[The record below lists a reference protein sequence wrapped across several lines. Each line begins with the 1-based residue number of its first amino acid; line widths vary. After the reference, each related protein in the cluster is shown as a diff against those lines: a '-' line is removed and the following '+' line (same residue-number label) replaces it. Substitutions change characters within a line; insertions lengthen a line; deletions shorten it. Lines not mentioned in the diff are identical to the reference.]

1 MLTKPELPKPITLT
15 KPELPKPITLTKPE
29 LPISTTLAKPEFP
42 IPTTLAKP
50 EFSIPTTLAKPEL
63 PKPSKLAKP
72 ELPKPSTLAKPELPI
87 STTHTKPQL
96 LLPSTHAKPDL
107 PIRSICTK
115 PEIPLPINS
124 IKHEVPLSSTNIKT
138 GISLPS
144 NHTRQELSLPN
155 TPTKPE
161 FPLTISTLTKPE
173 IPLPRA
179 LTKPEIPLPNTL
191 SKPEIPLLS
200 TSIKHEVPLPSA
212 LTKPN
217 IRLSSWPTRGKQDL
231 HLPSPQCKL
240 DLHFPLCDSS
250 SSLPLGQPLP
260 SKRHSYVVF
269 DPRLLEPQPLAPD
282 QPADIFKITQP
293 PKSDTSPNLPLLIA
307 QTPSTEDLLDT
318 PASDRDSNAG
328 SSSGSEN
335 SLKLIKRLGSTGS
348 QNRHLVPPKDFRV
361 IKTKSESALSCF
373 TFPSVTDPRTN
384 SSHSNLVPPND
395 LISSNPRRDSAW
407 TAEVL
412 SMEIQVDYVMDP
424 AELWGSEILNKP
436 SSKDV
441 SECGDMTE
449 DSPTIPVTITS
460 GEAPDQM
467 DTTVPIPPGPE
478 ETKKP
483 EEKEPTKDNTSRSRE
498 SIQLNLPPREHW
510 ENRFQF
516 LLSTIGYAVDLSNV
530 WRFPF
535 LCYKNGGGAFLIP
548 YFTTLI
554 FGAMPVFFMEMCL
567 GQFNRCGPTAI
578 WEKMSPMF
586 KGIGIASCFMAYI
599 VAFYYNVIIGWSFFY
614 LFASFT
620 YRLPWTSCFNA
631 FNSEN
636 CWQINWD
643 TNATNATSDVG
654 AADQIDA
661 DAKPWNRTYNV
672 STSLS
677 STMEYFER
685 GMLELNYSTGLDDLG
700 VVRWQLALC
709 TFLTFTVLYFCLWK
723 GVKSTGKV
731 VYITATLPYV
741 IMTILLVR
749 GVLLPGAE
757 DGIRYFITPKI
768 DSLRK
773 PKVWIDAAVQIFFS
787 VGSGFGTHIAY
798 ASYNKFHND
807 CKRDCVITVIV
818 NSLTSLFSG
827 FVIFSY
833 LGYMALKTHKDID
846 KVATEGPGLV
856 FIVYPEAIA
865 TLPGSVGWAI
875 IFFFMLLSLGLDSAF
890 GGLESPL
897 TGIRDELSQLMKY
910 KYFREVLTLI
920 IIMSAFIFSI
930 PCLMQ
935 GGMYIFTMLDT
946 FAAGTSIVFIV
957 LCEVVAVSW
966 IYGMPQFCADVEKMT
981 GHKPSIF
988 WRICWKF
995 ICPCLLTV
1003 IVASSIISYQ
1013 PLTYRTSLTTYTYP
1027 YYANI
1032 VGWCIAT
1039 SSMVMVPG
1047 YIVYKLIRTKGS
1059 FKQRIALCISPAR
1072 EHEEIQQKGIVKR
1085 FQRSHWLSL

>member
-1 MLTKPELPKPITLT
+1 MNTEFLNNHKGVPDSDGVNDNGPQSDLPDYVGDG
-15 KPELPKPITLTKPE
+15 
-29 LPISTTLAKPEFP
+29 
-42 IPTTLAKP
+42 
-50 EFSIPTTLAKPEL
+50 
-63 PKPSKLAKP
+63 
-72 ELPKPSTLAKPELPI
+72 
-87 STTHTKPQL
+87 
-96 LLPSTHAKPDL
+96 PDL
-107 PIRSICTK
+107 SKVDLTR
-115 PEIPLPINS
+115 PINNEDGTH
-124 IKHEVPLSSTNIKT
+124 KQEPTDV
-138 GISLPS
+138 S
-144 NHTRQELSLPN
+144 N
-155 TPTKPE
+155 
-161 FPLTISTLTKPE
+161 
-173 IPLPRA
+173 
-179 LTKPEIPLPNTL
+179 
-191 SKPEIPLLS
+191 
-200 TSIKHEVPLPSA
+200 
-212 LTKPN
+212 
-217 IRLSSWPTRGKQDL
+217 
-231 HLPSPQCKL
+231 
-240 DLHFPLCDSS
+240 
-250 SSLPLGQPLP
+250 
-260 SKRHSYVVF
+260 
-269 DPRLLEPQPLAPD
+269 
-282 QPADIFKITQP
+282 
-293 PKSDTSPNLPLLIA
+293 PK
-307 QTPSTEDLLDT
+307 ED
-318 PASDRDSNAG
+318 
-328 SSSGSEN
+328 
-335 SLKLIKRLGSTGS
+335 
-348 QNRHLVPPKDFRV
+348 
-361 IKTKSESALSCF
+361 TKS
-373 TFPSVTDPRTN
+373 
-384 SSHSNLVPPND
+384 
-395 LISSNPRRDSAW
+395 RDSA
-407 TAEVL
+407 
-412 SMEIQVDYVMDP
+412 QF
-424 AELWGSEILNKP
+424 
-436 SSKDV
+436 
-441 SECGDMTE
+441 
-449 DSPTIPVTITS
+449 
-460 GEAPDQM
+460 
-467 DTTVPIPPGPE
+467 
-478 ETKKP
+478 
-483 EEKEPTKDNTSRSRE
+483 
-498 SIQLNLPPREHW
+498 NLPPREHW

-567 GQFNRCGPTAI
+567 GQFNRCGPTAV
-578 WEKMSPMF
+578 WDKMAPMF

-620 YRLPWTSCFNA
+620 SVLPWTTCFNP
-631 FNSEN
+631 FNSGN
-636 CWQINWD
+636 CWQIGWD
-643 TNATNATSDVG
+643 ANVTNASSASDG
-654 AADQIDA
+654 ADVDSRPP
-661 DAKPWNRTYNV
+661 DNRTYNASV
-672 STSLS
+672 SVS

-685 GMLELNYSTGLDDLG
+685 GMLELHHSTGLEDLG
-700 VVRWQLALC
+700 VIRWQLLLC

-807 CKRDCVITVIV
+807 CKRDCIITVIV
-818 NSLTSLFSG
+818 NSFTSLFSG

-833 LGYMALKTHKDID
+833 LGYMALRTQKDID

-920 IIMSAFIFSI
+920 IIMSAFLFSI

-935 GGMYIFTMLDT
+935 GGMYVFTILDT

-957 LCEVVAVSW
+957 LCQVVAVSW
-966 IYGMPQFCADVEKMT
+966 IYGMPQFCDDVQKMT
-981 GHKPSIF
+981 GQRPSIF

-995 ICPCLLTV
+995 ICPSLLLV

-1013 PLTYRTSLTTYTYP
+1013 PLTYRTSVGTYVYP

-1032 VGWCIAT
+1032 IGWIIGI
-1039 SSMVMVPG
+1039 SSMILVPG
-1047 YIVYKLIRTKGS
+1047 YFVYKFFRLKGS
-1059 FKQRIALCISPAR
+1059 CKQRLALGMSPAC
-1072 EHEEIQQKGIVKR
+1072 EHEEIIQKGYVKR